1 MKANTSRNVGVARTS
16 ATAANY
22 YYGTTSQNHQK
33 SVSGMSSS
41 HGGAPT
47 TTITPTGYSSNA
59 THKTGISSN
68 FQTKAAYIADPGYTH
83 QQT

>member
-1 MKANTSRNVGVARTS
+1 MKASTSRNAGVARSS

-22 YYGTTSQNHQK
+22 YYGSTSQNYQK
-33 SVSGMSSS
+33 CVSGMSSS

-47 TTITPTGYSSNA
+47 ATITPTGYSSNA

-68 FQTKAAYIADPGYTH
+68 FQPKAAYLADPGYTH
-83 QQT
+83 

>member
-22 YYGTTSQNHQK
+22 SYYYGGATSQNHQK

-41 HGGAPT
+41 HGGGAPT
-47 TTITPTGYSSNA
+47 ATITPTGYSSNGT

-68 FQTKAAYIADPGYTH
+68 IQTKAAAYLGDPH
-83 QQT
+83 